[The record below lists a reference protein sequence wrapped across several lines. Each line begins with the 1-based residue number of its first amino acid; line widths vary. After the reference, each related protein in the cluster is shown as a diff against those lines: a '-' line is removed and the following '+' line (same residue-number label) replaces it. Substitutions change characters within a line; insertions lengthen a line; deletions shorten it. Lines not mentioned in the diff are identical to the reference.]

1 MKRSYLILIVSGI
14 IITVCLI
21 IAFWWGPFN
30 FIEVRKLNK
39 LAESGDGE
47 ACWCLSGYYTGIG
60 DEKVSEYFIKK
71 GALLGEPRS
80 QYMLADTLMHS
91 REAKDIN
98 DGLEYLEKSA
108 RQEYADAQ
116 RTLGKLYW
124 DGKLINR
131 KIVSPNSPLSK
142 YWYRKAAYNGHAFA
156 MYELSKMLADKY
168 SDKNNLIEAYKWLE
182 IAVLRSNP
190 KSAFYQDIEKQKKS
204 VINKMTISGFDS
216 LSLKQTAELI
226 AKEEQKTIP
235 QSPLISSGYFDDLFK
250 KCKDLVKI
258 KNREGG

>member
-1 MKRSYLILIVSGI
+1 MKKSYLILIVSGI

-30 FIEVRKLNK
+30 YIEVKKLNK

-47 ACWCLSGYYTGIG
+47 ACWCLSGYYVGIK
-60 DEKVSEYFIKK
+60 DEDESEYFLRR

-80 QYMLADTLMHS
+80 QYLVADILMHK
-91 REAKDIN
+91 RDVKDIN

-108 RQEYADAQ
+108 MQEYADAQ

-124 DGKLINR
+124 DGKLVSRN
-131 KIVSPNSPLSK
+131 IVSPNLTLSE
-142 YWYRKAAYNGHAFA
+142 YWYRKAAYNGHEFA
-156 MYELSKMLADKY
+156 MYELSKILADTH

-190 KSAFYQDIEKQKKS
+190 KSAFYQDIAKQKIS
-204 VINKMTISGFDS
+204 VINKMTILGFDS
-216 LSLKQTAELI
+216 LALKNAAELV
-226 AKEEQKTIP
+226 AKEEQLTIP
-235 QSPLISSGYFDDLFK
+235 KVPLISGGYFDDFWK
-250 KCKDLVKI
+250 RCKDKVRTK
-258 KNREGG
+258 KAKG